1 MHWILPV
8 MYLQSS
14 IYWILASTCSCELLL
29 VVRNLYI
36 ELLVLYLD
44 FFTFGLMIVHSVLTL
59 V

>member
-1 MHWILPV
+1 MHWILTV
-8 MYLQSS
+8 MYLQFS